1 MRALFNYIA
10 ESRVELSKVTWP
22 KRAQAIRLSLI
33 VVAFSI
39 AVALVIGGLDWLF
52 TQALQKLILKV

>member
-1 MRALFNYIA
+1 MFNYIA